1 MKKIVLIS
9 TLLLSAACGQRAKE
23 EAIVGLTTSNDSLN
37 YILHK
42 RDSVINDALT
52 TISDIAS
59 SLESVKRAEGMI
71 VEAVEIGKSDKD
83 QIREDLELLSTLI
96 STNKEKIASL
106 QRFVLAL
113 RKENINMDGLTKLV
127 EQLSE
132 QLMAKDSTISS
143 MLANIDNLHEQI
155 ELLNSSVEQLEGDNI
170 SLSEDLITT
179 NNALNEAYYIVGR
192 EKSLLDEGII
202 IKKGFIS
209 KTILANPNIDKGDL
223 IKIDIRSVDRI
234 DIKGSKVEVV
244 GSFDPDSYELLEGG
258 GNRIVDALLIKDKQ
272 EFWRNGRILI
282 ITYK

>member
-1 MKKIVLIS
+1 MKKVVLLS
-9 TLLLSAACGQRAKE
+9 MLLLTIACSQRAKE
-23 EAIVGLTTSNDSLN
+23 EAIIGLTTSNDSLN
-37 YILHK
+37 YILQK

-83 QIREDLELLSTLI
+83 QIKEDLELLSTLI
-96 STNKEKIASL
+96 STNKDKVASL
-106 QRFVLAL
+106 QRVVSAL

-127 EQLSE
+127 EQLSA
-132 QLMAKDSTISS
+132 QITAKDSTISS
-143 MLANIDNLHEQI
+143 MLANIDNLQEQI

-179 NNALNEAYYIVGR
+179 NNTLNEAYYIVGK

-202 IKKGFIS
+202 IKKGFINR
-209 KTILANPNIDKGDL
+209 TILTNPNIDKSEL

-234 DIKGSKVEVV
+234 DIKGTKVEVV
-244 GSFDPDSYELLEGG
+244 GSFDPDSYELLESG

-272 EFWRNGRILI
+272 EFWRNSRILI